1 MDVPHSFPTRPS
13 LPALKRA
20 RSITAAAWSERS
32 GWGVAASV
40 ALHVLLLLAALL
52 IRPQPFAQEEERAIA
67 VRIVTPSQLAA
78 AEGAPGAPPVLSV
91 NPAERARVPPVVPP
105 AEASSGMV
113 RPDTMLSARNLADP
127 RSKKARADLATFA
140 VEERGVQLC
149 NIEAMEQIAAWNKDF
164 RPDTLVAYARA
175 NEKVTGRR
183 IIAAGAAFHSGKQWY
198 DLAFNCDLAPAMDR
212 VVAFEFKVGKPVP
225 PTQWEDLG
233 LPEGDADDD

>member
-1 MDVPHSFPTRPS
+1 MPHSFPTRPS

-20 RSITAAAWSERS
+20 RVVADTVRPARAF
-32 GWGVAASV
+32 WGVAASI

-78 AEGAPGAPPVLSV
+78 EAAPRAPPVLSV
-91 NPAERARVPPVVPP
+91 NPAEQARVPPVAPP
-105 AEASSGMV
+105 AKTSSGMV
-113 RPDTMLSARNLADP
+113 RPGTMLSARNLAHP

-140 VEERGVQLC
+140 IEERGVQLC
-149 NIEAMEQIAAWNKDF
+149 NIEAMEQIAAWNKDL
-164 RPDTLVAYARA
+164 RPDSLVAYARA
-175 NEKVTGRR
+175 NEKVAGSR
-183 IIAAGAAFHSGKQWY
+183 IVAAGAAFHSGRKWY
-198 DLAFNCDLAPAMDR
+198 ELAFNCDLSPAMDK

-233 LPEGDADDD
+233 LSEGDADDD